1 MFFSLLQP
9 LSEIPVTVIDV
20 ETTGISPEFG
30 DRVIELGIVRLD
42 GGQKVAEYQQ
52 LFDPERR
59 VSPGISAL
67 TGITQQMLIDR
78 PKFGQHL
85 DRITALL
92 SGSIL
97 LGHNVGF
104 DLSFLTMEFRRAGV
118 EISTALGGVNI
129 PVLDT
134 LRIARRRFGRGGNGL
149 GRLAGRLGVL
159 PVSAHRALAD
169 AQTTHLI
176 FEKLLEPVGR
186 WQISLCDCLI
196 EQGPGISLAPVSVE
210 PSPLPLEL
218 AEALEQ
224 RRPVLMVYLDV
235 RENRT
240 QRVIEP
246 LELRRFR
253 DEMVLVAHC
262 RLRNDRRNF
271 KLDRIVELKR
281 IENP

>member
-30 DRVIELGIVRLD
+30 DRVIELGIVRLE
-42 GGQKVAEYQQ
+42 GGRKVAEYQQ
-52 LFDPERR
+52 LFDPDRR

-67 TGITQQMLIDR
+67 TGITQQMLI
-78 PKFGQHL
+78 GQPRFAQDL

-97 LGHNVGF
+97 LGHNIGF
-104 DLSFLTMEFRRAGV
+104 DLSFLRMEFRRAGV
-118 EISTALGGVNI
+118 EISAALGGSSV

-149 GRLAGRLGVL
+149 GRLAGRLSVL

-176 FEKLLEPVGR
+176 FEKLLEPVGV

-196 EQGPGISLAPVSVE
+196 EQGPAVTLIPAAAGAKSIAVGIG
-210 PSPLPLEL
+210 
-218 AEALEQ
+218 
-224 RRPVLMVYLDV
+224 
-235 RENRT
+235 
-240 QRVIEP
+240 
-246 LELRRFR
+246 
-253 DEMVLVAHC
+253 
-262 RLRNDRRNF
+262 
-271 KLDRIVELKR
+271 
-281 IENP
+281 

>member
-9 LSEIPVTVIDV
+9 LSEIPITVIDV

-30 DRVIELGIVRLD
+30 DCVIELGIVRLE
-42 GGQKVAEYQQ
+42 GGRKVAEYQQ
-52 LFDPERR
+52 LFDPDRR
-59 VSPGISAL
+59 VSPGISVL
-67 TGITQQMLIDR
+67 TGITQQMLI
-78 PKFGQHL
+78 GQPRFAEHL
-85 DRITALL
+85 DRITKLL
-92 SGSIL
+92 TGSIL
-97 LGHNVGF
+97 LGHNIGF
-104 DLSFLTMEFRRAGV
+104 DLSFLRMEFRRAGV
-118 EISTALGGVNI
+118 EMSAALGGSSI

-149 GRLAGRLGVL
+149 SRLAERLGVL

-176 FEKLLEPVGR
+176 FDKLMEPVGG
-186 WQISLCDCLI
+186 WGISLCDCLI
-196 EQGPGISLAPVSVE
+196 QQGPAVSLVPAALE

-218 AEALEQ
+218 SEALEQ

-235 RENRT
+235 REKRT
-240 QRVIEP
+240 ERIVEP

-271 KLDRIVELKR
+271 KLERIVELKR
-281 IENP
+281 IDVP

>member
-1 MFFSLLQP
+1 MPFSLLQP

-30 DRVIELGIVRLD
+30 DRVIELGIVRLE

-104 DLSFLTMEFRRAGV
+104 DLSFLRMEFRRAGV
-118 EISTALGGVNI
+118 EMSAALGGVSV

-176 FEKLLEPVGR
+176 FEKLLEPVGG

-196 EQGPGISLAPVSVE
+196 EQGPGISLAPASVE

-246 LELRRFR
+246 L
-253 DEMVLVAHC
+253 
-262 RLRNDRRNF
+262 
-271 KLDRIVELKR
+271 
-281 IENP
+281 

>member
-9 LSEIPVTVIDV
+9 LSEIPITVIDV

-30 DRVIELGIVRLD
+30 DCVIELGIVRLE
-42 GGQKVAEYQQ
+42 GGRKVAEYQQ
-52 LFDPERR
+52 LFDPDRR
-59 VSPGISAL
+59 VSPGISVL
-67 TGITQQMLIDR
+67 TGITQQMLI
-78 PKFGQHL
+78 GQPRFAEHL
-85 DRITALL
+85 DRITKLL
-92 SGSIL
+92 TGSIL
-97 LGHNVGF
+97 LGHNIGF
-104 DLSFLTMEFRRAGV
+104 DLSFLRMEFRRAGV
-118 EISTALGGVNI
+118 EMSAALGGSSI
-129 PVLDT
+129 PVLAT

-149 GRLAGRLGVL
+149 SRLAERLGVL

-176 FEKLLEPVGR
+176 FDKLMEPVGG
-186 WQISLCDCLI
+186 WGISLCDCLI
-196 EQGPGISLAPVSVE
+196 QQGPAVSLVPAALE

-218 AEALEQ
+218 SEALEQ

-235 RENRT
+235 REKRT
-240 QRVIEP
+240 ERIVEP

-271 KLDRIVELKR
+271 KLERIVELKR
-281 IENP
+281 IDVP